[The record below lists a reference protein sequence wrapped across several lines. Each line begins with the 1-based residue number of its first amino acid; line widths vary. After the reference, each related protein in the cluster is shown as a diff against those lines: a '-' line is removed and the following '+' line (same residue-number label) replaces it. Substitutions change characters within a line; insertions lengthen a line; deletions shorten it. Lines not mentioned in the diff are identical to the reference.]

1 MYLKKTLEHYFPSM
15 SICTMLLTIFTF
27 ACDDTSD
34 KSGCSLDDDCARGLI
49 CQAGSCQAL
58 PCNGLLECPGEGRT
72 CLADLKSCSVKECD
86 SVVNDVARSCSAGL
100 TCSTDPSFK
109 YTCVSNVLP
118 TVCQSNEQCN
128 GQTCCNGTCQA
139 TCNTVIIPDM
149 MVQPVVDMMTQTPVD
164 MAVIDPPTGGLCS
177 SCTADDQ
184 CARAIGPG
192 AKCTPIGATGQRY
205 CTSLCENT
213 MNCPSGFSCLDQIK
227 QCLPANFQCV
237 ACLVTPC
244 SSGLACNLQTGACE
258 APKGLCG
265 TCIDDDA
272 CQQGLTCGQIG
283 SSKKCVKTCAQNTDC
298 PTDNT
303 CTNGAC
309 IPNAGR
315 CDACQGACGGD
326 TPYCVESTATCAAC
340 GPGVPCAN
348 GASCNLQTNTCSQNS
363 GGACTVDMECLG
375 NPAGNYCVG
384 GRCVKCL
391 QDSHCGPRFTCN
403 PQTFACDAS
412 PCGGVTCQSGS
423 QCDPSTGR
431 CTPGCMTSSDCVD
444 PMTMECNAESGQ
456 CYNRDASCDL
466 GGTAV
471 CAPGGVCNPGLLDPA
486 VGSCSCA
493 KVNPMDFSS
502 PDLIS
507 CHPGQTCFDLSGLGL
522 PIPPACA
529 AF

>member
-1 MYLKKTLEHYFPSM
+1 
-15 SICTMLLTIFTF
+15 
-27 ACDDTSD
+27 
-34 KSGCSLDDDCARGLI
+34 
-49 CQAGSCQAL
+49 
-58 PCNGLLECPGEGRT
+58 
-72 CLADLKSCSVKECD
+72 
-86 SVVNDVARSCSAGL
+86 
-100 TCSTDPSFK
+100 
-109 YTCVSNVLP
+109 
-118 TVCQSNEQCN
+118 
-128 GQTCCNGTCQA
+128 
-139 TCNTVIIPDM
+139 VIIPDM